1 MRSINKQIKFL
12 FLTTVL
18 LCGVFVASC
27 SEENAKSEE
36 HLLKVNDYTLT
47 ESSFNTMLKFELD
60 ADRSFDLSG
69 DTRVSFL
76 NDLIRKQLLI
86 QEAQQYN
93 LDREEK
99 FRKTIQRYW
108 ESTLIRNLLNKKGTQ
123 FREETAV
130 TAEQVRGYFE
140 ENKDDFGGQS
150 FDDVNEEIVELIEQ
164 EKVGLKMAKWIDSL
178 VDDANIDISD
188 PELSKKVKNLN
199 TDDY

>member
-1 MRSINKQIKFL
+1 
-12 FLTTVL
+12 
-18 LCGVFVASC
+18 
-27 SEENAKSEE
+27 
-36 HLLKVNDYTLT
+36 
-47 ESSFNTMLKFELD
+47 MLKFELD

-76 NDLIRKQLLI
+76 NDIIRKQLLI

-99 FRKTIQRYW
+99 FRITIQRYW
-108 ESTLIRNLLNKKGTQ
+108 ESTLIRNLLNKKGKQ

-130 TAEQVRGYFE
+130 TPEEIRDYLE
-140 ENKDDFGGQS
+140 ENKEDFDGQS
-150 FDDVNEEIVELIEQ
+150 LDDVSERIVVLIEQ
-164 EKVGLKMAKWIDSL
+164 EKVGLMMAKWIDNL

-188 PELSKKVKNLN
+188 EELSKKVKNLN